1 MCSAIWR
8 LPSQEGGALDE
19 VAERGGM
26 GDLPTLELIC
36 QLDTEPRGQD
46 VKVTCFH
53 PTDGSKAASVV
64 DNKFVIWDL
73 NHGDIAKVT
82 VVCVD
87 MQSDNESRGIYLH
100 LKFTF
105 ELYPKKGYKLFPHSV
120 SRTRM
125 VTSSRLQ
132 LKFDGTW

>member
-1 MCSAIWR
+1 MRSAIWR
-8 LPSQEGGALDE
+8 LPSQVGGALDE
-19 VAERGGM
+19 VAERGGV

-82 VVCVD
+82 VVRVD
-87 MQSDNESRGIYLH
+87 MQSDNESRGIFLNLKIYL
-100 LKFTF
+100 
-105 ELYPKKGYKLFPHSV
+105 
-120 SRTRM
+120 
-125 VTSSRLQ
+125 
-132 LKFDGTW
+132 